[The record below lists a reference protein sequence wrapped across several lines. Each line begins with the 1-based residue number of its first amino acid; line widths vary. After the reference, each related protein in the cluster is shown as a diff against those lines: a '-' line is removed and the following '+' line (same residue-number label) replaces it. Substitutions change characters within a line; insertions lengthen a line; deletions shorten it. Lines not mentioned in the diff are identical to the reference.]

1 MRTGVKNPQQAQG
14 APVADV
20 QPTKQATSTPPT
32 PEYNW
37 KRYWFPRDLY
47 RAKFSDVPEIYM
59 VHIDGSV
66 PYGNLE
72 LTRNDISAEIV
83 NAEIHPA
90 LAIGRAVI
98 EFMSKH
104 PRAHIHDITA
114 YKRVAKQPK
123 RPKIDKKKNTDN

>member
-1 MRTGVKNPQQAQG
+1 MARTDKSTSANNSTAATPTVPITEYTWRRFRPQ
-14 APVADV
+14 
-20 QPTKQATSTPPT
+20 
-32 PEYNW
+32 
-37 KRYWFPRDLY
+37 DLY
-47 RAKFSDVPEIYM
+47 RTKFSDEPEIYM

-66 PYGNLE
+66 PCGNLE

-83 NAEIHPA
+83 HDEIHPA

-114 YKRVAKQPK
+114 YKRVVK
-123 RPKIDKKKNTDN
+123 RSRTTITKINK

>member
-1 MRTGVKNPQQAQG
+1 MRTGVKNPQQVQS

-37 KRYWFPRDLY
+37 KRFWPQDLY
-47 RAKFSDVPEIYM
+47 RTKFSDEPEIYM

-66 PYGNLE
+66 PCGNLE

-83 NAEIHPA
+83 HDEIHPA

-104 PRAHIHDITA
+104 PRAHIHDFTA
-114 YKRVAKQPK
+114 YKRVAKQPRK
-123 RPKIDKKKNTDN
+123 SKKK